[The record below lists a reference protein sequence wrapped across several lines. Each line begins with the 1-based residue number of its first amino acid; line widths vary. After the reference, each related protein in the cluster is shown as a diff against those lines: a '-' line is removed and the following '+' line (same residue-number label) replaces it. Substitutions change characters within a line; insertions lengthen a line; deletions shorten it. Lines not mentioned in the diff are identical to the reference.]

1 MKKILAAA
9 GIIALFTAPAGLFAQ
24 DTKVEKEEKIV
35 KEYRTEKDGKD
46 FKTKGDKKQTE
57 EIIIRKNGDKE
68 IKLNVEIN
76 GDDIKVN
83 GKPLSEFVDKDVT
96 INKKKIIIS
105 DGDNR
110 MSWSL
115 DGDNMEAF
123 GKNFGD
129 DFARKFK
136 FDSDLARPGAF
147 LGVTTEED
155 NGAKV
160 TDVVKGSAAEKAGL
174 KKDDI
179 ITKVNDDE
187 ITGPESLSDIIS
199 FKKPNDEVKI
209 TYKRNGK
216 TATTKAS
223 LGKRKE
229 ARTYSFSSPRGQFK
243 TFTLPAQPPMNG
255 LNSEGNFNF
264 EGPAYFEAMDMFPRQ
279 KKIGLKLQDT
289 EEGNGVKVINVEDSS
304 AAATAGLKKDDII
317 ITINDKKIEN
327 TDDAREELVPE
338 EGKKSYKIKAL
349 RNGSEM
355 TFEVKIPRKLKTAN
369 F

>member
-9 GIIALFTAPAGLFAQ
+9 GIIALLTAPAGLFAQ
-24 DTKVEKEEKIV
+24 DAKEEKTE
-35 KEYRTEKDGKD
+35 KDLRTEKDLKD
-46 FKTKGDKKQTE
+46 FKAKGDKKQTE

-68 IKLNVEIN
+68 LKLNVEIN

-83 GKPLSEFVDKDVT
+83 GKPLSEFIDKDVT

-105 DGDNR
+105 DGDR
-110 MSWSL
+110 KMSWNFDGGDMEDFGKSF
-115 DGDNMEAF
+115 GDNF
-123 GKNFGD
+123 SKQ
-129 DFARKFK
+129 FK
-136 FDSDLARPGAF
+136 VENDLVGSGAF

-160 TDVVKGSAAEKAGL
+160 TDVIKGSAAEKAGL

-179 ITKVNDDE
+179 ITKLNDDE
-187 ITGPESLSDIIS
+187 INGPESLSDIIA

-209 TYKRNGK
+209 TYKRGGK
-216 TATTKAS
+216 TATTKAT
-223 LGKRKE
+223 LGKRKQTR
-229 ARTYSFSSPRGQFK
+229 AYSFSSPRGQFK
-243 TFTLPAQPPMNG
+243 TFTLPAQPPMND
-255 LNSEGNFNF
+255 LNAEGNFNF
-264 EGPAYFEAMDMFPRQ
+264 DNQAYLDAIDMLPRQ

-289 EEGNGVKVINVEDSS
+289 EDNNGVKVINVEDSS

-317 ITINDKKIEN
+317 TTINDKKIDN

-338 EGKKSYKIKAL
+338 EGRKSYKIKAL

>member
-9 GIIALFTAPAGLFAQ
+9 GIIALFIAPAGLFAQ

-35 KEYRTEKDGKD
+35 KDYRTEKDEKD

-76 GDDIKVN
+76 GEDIKVN

-105 DGDNR
+105 DGDRR

-115 DGDNMEAF
+115 DGDNMEDF
-123 GKNFGD
+123 GKNFGENFSKQFRFEND
-129 DFARKFK
+129 MAG
-136 FDSDLARPGAF
+136 SGAF

-160 TDVVKGSAAEKAGL
+160 TDVIKGSAAEKAGL
-174 KKDDI
+174 KKGDV
-179 ITKVNDDE
+179 ITKVNGDD
-187 ITGPESLSDIIS
+187 ISGPESLSDIIS
-199 FKKPNDEVKI
+199 AKKPNEEVKI
-209 TYKRNGK
+209 TYKRSDK
-216 TATTKAS
+216 IATTKAT

-229 ARTYSFSSPRGQFK
+229 PRSYSFSSPRGQFR

-255 LNSEGNFNF
+255 LNAEGDFNF
-264 EGPAYFEAMDMFPRQ
+264 DSQAYLDAAGMFPRQ

-317 ITINDKKIEN
+317 TTINDKKIEN

-338 EGKKSYKIKAL
+338 EGRKSYKIKAL